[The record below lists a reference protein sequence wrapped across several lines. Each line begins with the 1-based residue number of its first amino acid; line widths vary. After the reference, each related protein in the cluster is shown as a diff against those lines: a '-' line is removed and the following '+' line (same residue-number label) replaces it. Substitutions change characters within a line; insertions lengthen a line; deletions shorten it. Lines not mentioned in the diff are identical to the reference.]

1 MGMDSRLPI
10 FRKITQVL
18 SLIFCVGLFVLGF
31 NEFQSVRP
39 LLINHNYSLPNPWL
53 FKTLLAVVLILGW
66 RLSWYGYRLSSRAA
80 SGGNGSPWPNY
91 RD

>member
-53 FKTLLAVVLILGW
+53 FKTLLAVVLILG
-66 RLSWYGYRLSSRAA
+66 LFF
-80 SGGNGSPWPNY
+80 GNFFCGWFCAFGTVNDFLNRY
-91 RD
+91 